1 MLPDMRG
8 IVIVIASVTVVLTA
22 LVGCGTTG
30 SGSAASSTS
39 STSEQ
44 ADAATIGQEIR
55 DGNFAFTV
63 TKVDSPRKSIGEQ
76 TAQGIYVA
84 VYLTATNIGDE
95 PQQFWGFNQML
106 KDSAGRE
113 YKYDIEATGA
123 LDLEQDGDFDF
134 TNSWLKP
141 DSSNKYAVVF
151 DLPVCVQP
159 AEIEL
164 HDSQDSDGVTVRL

>member
-8 IVIVIASVTVVLTA
+8 IVIASVTVVLTA
-22 LVGCGTTG
+22 LVGCGG
-30 SGSAASSTS
+30 QGGSAASSTS

-44 ADAATIGQEIR
+44 ADAATIGQEVR

-63 TKVDSPRKSIGEQ
+63 TKVDPPRKSIGEQ
-76 TAQGIYVA
+76 TAQGNYAA
-84 VYLTATNIGDE
+84 VYLTATNTDTK

-106 KDSAGRE
+106 KDAAGRK
-113 YKYDIEATGA
+113 YKYDIEATEA
-123 LDLEQDGDFDF
+123 LDLEQDGNVDF
-134 TNSWLKP
+134 NKSWLKP
-141 DSSNKYAVVF
+141 RSSNEYAVVF

-164 HDSQDSDGVTVRL
+164 HDSRDSGGVTVKL